1 MSPDSRRRSR
11 FVAIF
16 VAVDPGLYHR
26 GLMHLFPHR
35 ARRRAGEVMLYV
47 RDVVGDDVSIPG
59 DDTD

>member
-1 MSPDSRRRSR
+1 
-11 FVAIF
+11 VAIF